1 MSLPDP
7 AVVDAALRRLDTDSL
22 VALAADLWAAR
33 GFDVARDGS
42 RLVVDGDTV
51 VWVVG
56 DRRVGSPTVP
66 AGSVDVVLAP
76 GAGRTARRVADEA
89 DARLVA
95 AAGLREML
103 WYAVERPVWRT
114 LCAEHLG
121 AAPEALT
128 PPLSTRLRAAGRDA
142 ADTAEAS
149 LARVTAVPSPA
160 VAVVAVI
167 LLVASVG
174 LVAPGLTG
182 TGDSG
187 GEFGALGSLGG
198 FGGGDASTG
207 SEEASGARAEPTE
220 ATGTPASDAAG
231 SDSGDGEASVAGD
244 DGEASIAGVESI
256 PGVTRNGIEN
266 LSAFTAAHSRS
277 VANRSY
283 TLWFDSYRQDVGRPE
298 TRVQGDVDIQVE
310 GERYLLVSE
319 IERNG
324 TRTRVGRVYYDGEG
338 WYVSEPDDGDGTD
351 GSGATNESGPANATG
366 NGTADWRPAESSETA
381 SIGPSPFDYREFG
394 LERYLATPN
403 TVVAAR
409 LEGDDGRTRYRIIG
423 DGTPSG
429 PFATQMTEYS
439 VVAIVDSEGFVSDLT
454 VEYRIEA
461 KQPYRVRFE
470 WTYGRLGETTV
481 ELGNETLGSQNET
494 VEAVKAVQTGA
505 ATPAIETEPT
515 ATAVVSRGAAADVT
529 WPV

>member
-42 RLVVDGDTV
+42 RLVVDDGDAV
-51 VWVVG
+51 EAVWVVG

-66 AGSVDVVLAP
+66 TGSVDVVLAP
-76 GAGRTARRVADEA
+76 RAGRTARRVADEA

-103 WYAVERPVWRT
+103 WYAVERPVWRS

-128 PPLSTRLRAAGRDA
+128 PPLTTRLRAAGRDA

-160 VAVVAVI
+160 VAVVAVV

-174 LVAPGLTG
+174 VVAPGLTG
-182 TGDSG
+182 TADSG
-187 GEFGALGSLGG
+187 GEFGALGGLGG
-198 FGGGDASTG
+198 LGGGDADTG
-207 SEEASGARAEPTE
+207 SEEASGARAEPTD
-220 ATGTPASDAAG
+220 ATETPTSNAAG
-231 SDSGDGEASVAGD
+231 SDSGDGERSASVAGD

-283 TLWFDSYRQDVGRPE
+283 TLWFDSYRQDLGRPE
-298 TRVQGDVDIQVE
+298 TRVQGDVDIRVE

-319 IERNG
+319 TETNG
-324 TRTRVGRVYYDGEG
+324 TRTRVGRVYYDGEE
-338 WYVSEPDDGDGTD
+338 WYMSEPDDGD
-351 GSGATNESGPANATG
+351 ESGPANATDD
-366 NGTADWRPAESSETA
+366 GTADWRLAEPSETA
-381 SIGPSPFDYREFG
+381 SIGPSPFDYQEFG

-429 PFATQMTEYS
+429 PFATQMSEYS

-481 ELGNETLGSQNET
+481 DLRNET
-494 VEAVKAVQTGA
+494 VGSENETVQTIGTGA
-505 ATPAIETEPT
+505 TMPAVETEPT
-515 ATAVVSRGAAADVT
+515 APAAVSRDAATDAT
-529 WPV
+529 